1 MKNVYIYCEGQ
12 TEESFVNE
20 VLYPY
25 FLNMSIVVSPIVC
38 QTKRTTSKKYTG
50 GVSDYLKIKKEL
62 TMICKGHRHEHV
74 TTMFDYYKMPV
85 NTPSIDCNEP
95 DIRKRMKII
104 EAAINADIGEANCN
118 FHFMLHEFEAILFSS
133 PKSFYLIADDE
144 TVDKIQQIRDSYQT
158 PEHINNSVETAPSKR
173 LETLI
178 PRYAKIKNGTLLAKD
193 MGIDCILEQCL
204 HFREWVEAI
213 IAY

>member
-1 MKNVYIYCEGQ
+1 
-12 TEESFVNE
+12 
-20 VLYPY
+20 
-25 FLNMSIVVSPIVC
+25 
-38 QTKRTTSKKYTG
+38 
-50 GVSDYLKIKKEL
+50 
-62 TMICKGHRHEHV
+62 
-74 TTMFDYYKMPV
+74 MFDYYKMPV

-193 MGIDCILEQCL
+193 MGIDCILEQCP